1 MVLLVLLR
9 VLLVLVLLI
18 LLALRV
24 LLVLLAML
32 RLQLLVMLRRRS
44 CELHLKPRPPS
55 FVSDP
60 QGQGCVGAFCEGVEC
75 EIRGRWKKPE
85 AMVADARWPPIPVRP
100 SIIRG
105 AGSRQAENRRR
116 SEERLR
122 A

>member
-1 MVLLVLLR
+1 MGRTKGPSVKVSSVKAGASHGPSDKNLIRPQNGRKTSLLFG
-9 VLLVLVLLI
+9 
-18 LLALRV
+18 
-24 LLVLLAML
+24 
-32 RLQLLVMLRRRS
+32 S
-44 CELHLKPRPPS
+44 
-55 FVSDP
+55 
-60 QGQGCVGAFCEGVEC
+60 
-75 EIRGRWKKPE
+75 PE